1 MGAKRITSAS
11 NPLVKSL
18 AELKDRRA
26 RVASGTFLIEGRR
39 ESAAAV
45 RAGLEIVRVL
55 VAPELAA
62 AGASDELVATAQD
75 AASRAGVTEPI
86 EVIELSPV
94 AFSKLSLR
102 QNPDGIALQA
112 RTRSTGLTAA
122 ALAAASLVLV
132 LDGVEKPGNVG
143 ALLRSADAAGADL
156 VVMTGDGTDAYNPNA
171 VRASQGSIFA
181 LEVVEA
187 SAESLIRSARA
198 AGLKVVT
205 ATPSAATDYWDV
217 DLSGRVAIVVGAEDE
232 GVSASLQ
239 AASDVTVRIPMR
251 AALADSLNVSVAGAI
266 LLFEALRQ
274 RSALGRG

>member
-45 RAGLEIVRVL
+45 RAGLEILRVL
-55 VAPELAA
+55 VAPELA
-62 AGASDELVATAQD
+62 GASDELVGAAQD
-75 AASRAGVTEPI
+75 AASRAGVSEPI
-86 EVIELSPV
+86 EVVELSPV

-112 RTRSTGLTAA
+112 RARSTGLTAA

-171 VRASQGSIFA
+171 VRASQGSVFA

>member
-45 RAGLEIVRVL
+45 RAGLEILRVL
-55 VAPELAA
+55 VAPELA
-62 AGASDELVATAQD
+62 GASDELVGAAQD
-75 AASRAGVTEPI
+75 AASRAGVSEPI
-86 EVIELSPV
+86 EVVELSPV

-112 RTRSTGLTAA
+112 RARSAGLTAA

-156 VVMTGDGTDAYNPNA
+156 VVITGDGTDAYNPNA

-205 ATPSAATDYWDV
+205 ATPSAETDYWDV